1 MNKLF
6 EDRLRL
12 RKSQWLEHK
21 QDNPDCFVDWESY
34 KRVWLTCTKRG
45 DSRQQILAEAR
56 RIADK
61 VERKTNENLDT
72 H

>member
-34 KRVWLTCTKRG
+34 KRVWLTCTIRG

-72 H
+72 Y